1 MKAVTKR
8 IPATMNKTIARIPE
22 ITFVKYN
29 TSINAAIR
37 ILTVLSIEP
46 IFAFIVFCL
55 EINKIINCQLRDSV
69 FLSPALLHH

>member
-1 MKAVTKR
+1 
-8 IPATMNKTIARIPE
+8 
-22 ITFVKYN
+22 VKYN
-29 TSINAAIR
+29 TSTNAAIR

-69 FLSPALLHH
+69 FLLPALLHH